1 MGCVDEELIVEFFED
16 VVLEE
21 AGVGALYR
29 AYISRNDSHWSL
41 SAVYQGATSSYR
53 QIGEGL
59 GFSDQ
64 FYFSRAFS
72 KMHNHSPSEHR
83 RRYGA

>member
-1 MGCVDEELIVEFFED
+1 APLNYMNHLRMKRAVELLKTTDWQIKQ
-16 VVLEE
+16 
-21 AGVGALYR
+21 
-29 AYISRNDSHWSL
+29 ISD
-41 SAVYQGATSSYR
+41 Q
-53 QIGEGL
+53 L

-83 RRYGA
+83 LRYRL